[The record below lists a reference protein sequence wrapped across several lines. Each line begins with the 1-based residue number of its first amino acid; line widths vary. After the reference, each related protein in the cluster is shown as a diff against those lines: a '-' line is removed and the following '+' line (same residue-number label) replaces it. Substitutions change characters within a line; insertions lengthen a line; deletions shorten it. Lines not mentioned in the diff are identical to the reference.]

1 MFMKYWVGLYPGDAQ
16 EMIKEGVETM
26 LRTAIRILK
35 KTGERQ
41 APRLLIVGW
50 RKEPWW
56 KPECGDKEDIA
67 GRGCRSTWG
76 ALVLR
81 ILVW

>member
-41 APRLLIVGW
+41 APRLLIVG
-50 RKEPWW
+50 
-56 KPECGDKEDIA
+56 
-67 GRGCRSTWG
+67 
-76 ALVLR
+76 
-81 ILVW
+81 